1 MAMLPLNS
9 DMVVM
14 MKTIMMLLQ
23 QGGGLTCKGGMSVP
37 QVLRLF
43 LSLSHTLL
51 LLLLHFNSLIAV
63 QFTLA
68 RHPSKRSWRVWKS
81 EDVTKAND
89 AGLHL

>member
-43 LSLSHTLL
+43 LSLSHILL
-51 LLLLHFNSLIAV
+51 LPSFYSCSISILSLQCNLLWLDVDIPPKEVGEFGK
-63 QFTLA
+63 A
-68 RHPSKRSWRVWKS
+68 RM
-81 EDVTKAND
+81 
-89 AGLHL
+89 

>member
-51 LLLLHFNSLIAV
+51 LPSFYSCSISILSLQCNLLWLDIPPKEVGEFGK
-63 QFTLA
+63 A
-68 RHPSKRSWRVWKS
+68 RM
-81 EDVTKAND
+81 
-89 AGLHL
+89 

>member
-63 QFTLA
+63 
-68 RHPSKRSWRVWKS
+68 
-81 EDVTKAND
+81 
-89 AGLHL
+89 